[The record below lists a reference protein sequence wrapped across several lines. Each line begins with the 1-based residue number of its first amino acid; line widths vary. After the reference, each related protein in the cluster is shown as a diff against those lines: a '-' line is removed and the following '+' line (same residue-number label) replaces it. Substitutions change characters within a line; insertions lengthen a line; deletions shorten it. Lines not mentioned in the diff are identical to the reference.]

1 MDIKELNKLV
11 RMETGK
17 SYLFS
22 KQLTFKS
29 KCVMFWR
36 NLINF
41 ILNIDIYNLTGLFV
55 FFILLFYMV
64 WYKALVIGI
73 FGYLIYVRIEDGL
86 ISIFNGAK
94 KR

>member
-1 MDIKELNKLV
+1 MDIKELNKLI

-22 KQLTFKS
+22 KQLTLKS
-29 KCVMFWR
+29 KLIMLYR
-36 NLINF
+36 NLINS
-41 ILNIDIYNLTGLFV
+41 ILNIDVYNLTGLFV

-73 FGYLIYVRIEDGL
+73 FGYLIYLKIEDSL
-86 ISIFNGAK
+86 IKI
-94 KR
+94 KRGNKI

>member
-1 MDIKELNKLV
+1 MDIKELNKLI

-22 KQLTFKS
+22 KQLTLKS
-29 KCVMFWR
+29 KLIMLYR
-36 NLINF
+36 NLINS

-86 ISIFNGAK
+86 IKI
-94 KR
+94 KRGNKI